1 MVNSTSAPEIGEVV
15 LEATDL
21 WFAYDEGPSVLQGV
35 SLEIKVGDFVA
46 LIGQNGSGKTTLAKH
61 FNGLL
66 RPIRGR
72 VLLHGEDSRERSVAY
87 LARTVGYVFQNPDH
101 QIFSAT
107 TREEIAFGPRNIG
120 LEESEVQRRTEQA
133 LEYFDLTAYADH
145 QPAILGFGLRR
156 KVSIAA
162 VYAMRTGV
170 LILDE
175 PTAGLDWKSTHELMQ
190 RVGDLHRKG
199 HTIILITH
207 DMRLVAQYAPHCMVL
222 RDGNILASG
231 DTKAIFKQADL
242 LKETHIELPQI
253 CQLARRLEPLN
264 LKGDILTVAEFLER
278 YDNLV
283 ERSEIKH
290 AGRR

>member
-1 MVNSTSAPEIGEVV
+1 MESNGLAHEVGDMC

-21 WFAYDEGPSVLQGV
+21 WFAYEEGPSVLKGI

-66 RPIRGR
+66 RPSRGR
-72 VLLHGEDSRERSVAY
+72 VLLYGEDNREHPVAH

-120 LEESEVQRRTEQA
+120 LEESEVQQRTEQA

-162 VYAMRTGV
+162 VYAMRTDV

-190 RVGDLHRKG
+190 RIVALHRTG

-207 DMRLVAQYAPHCMVL
+207 DMRLVAEYAPRCLVL
-222 RDGNILASG
+222 RDGNILADD
-231 DTKAIFKQADL
+231 DTREIFRQADL
-242 LKETHIELPQI
+242 LRETHIELPQI
-253 CQLARRLEPLN
+253 CRLARRLEPFN
-264 LKGDILTVAEFLER
+264 PGRNILTVAEFLEG
-278 YDNLV
+278 YGNLA
-283 ERSEIKH
+283 ERM
-290 AGRR
+290 R

>member
-1 MVNSTSAPEIGEVV
+1 MGNSNSAPEIGEVC

-21 WFAYDEGPSVLQGV
+21 WFAYDEGPSVLRGV
-35 SLEIKVGDFVA
+35 SLEIKAGDFVA

-66 RPIRGR
+66 RPSRGR
-72 VLLHGEDSRERSVAY
+72 VLLYGEDNREQSVAH

-133 LEYFDLTAYADH
+133 LEYFALTAYADY

-162 VYAMRTGV
+162 VYAMQTKV

-175 PTAGLDWKSTHELMQ
+175 PTAGLDWKSTRELMQ

-207 DMRLVAQYAPHCMVL
+207 DMRLVAQYAPRCMVL
-222 RDGNILASG
+222 RNGTILASD
-231 DTKAIFKQADL
+231 DTREIFRQVDL
-242 LKETHIELPQI
+242 LRETHIELPQI
-253 CQLARRLEPLN
+253 CKLARRLEPFN
-264 LKGDILTVAEFLER
+264 LRGDILTVAEFLEG
-278 YDNLV
+278 YGNLV
-283 ERSEIKH
+283 ERSEIRH
-290 AGRR
+290 ASRR

>member
-1 MVNSTSAPEIGEVV
+1 MGSSNPPPEIGDVV

-21 WFAYDEGPSVLQGV
+21 WFAYDEGLSVLQGV

-66 RPIRGR
+66 RPARGR
-72 VLLHGEDSRERSVAY
+72 VLLNGEDSRERSVAD
-87 LARTVGYVFQNPDH
+87 LARTVGYVFQNLDH

-133 LEYFDLTAYADH
+133 LEYFDLTIYADY

-162 VYAMRTGV
+162 VYAMRTEI

-175 PTAGLDWKSTHELMQ
+175 PTAGLDWKSAHEMMQ
-190 RVGDLHRKG
+190 RVSDLNRKG

-222 RDGNILASG
+222 RDGNMLANG
-231 DTKAIFKQADL
+231 DTRAIFEQADL
-242 LKETHIELPQI
+242 LSETHIELPQI
-253 CQLARRLEPLN
+253 CELARRLKPFN
-264 LKGDILTVAEFLER
+264 LKGSILTVAEFLEG
-278 YDNLV
+278 YGKLFM
-283 ERSEIKH
+283 RSEIRH

>member
-1 MVNSTSAPEIGEVV
+1 MGSSNASPEIGDVV

-21 WFAYDEGPSVLQGV
+21 WFAYDDGPSVLQGV
-35 SLEIKVGDFVA
+35 SLEIKGGDFVA

-66 RPIRGR
+66 RPTRGR
-72 VLLHGEDSRERSVAY
+72 VLLNGEDNRERSVAY
-87 LARTVGYVFQNPDH
+87 LARSVGYVFQNPDH

-133 LEYFDLTAYADH
+133 LEYFDLTAYADY

-162 VYAMRTGV
+162 VYAMRTEI

-175 PTAGLDWKSTHELMQ
+175 PTAGLDWRSTHEMMQ

-231 DTKAIFKQADL
+231 DTRAVFKQADL
-242 LKETHIELPQI
+242 LSETHIELPQI
-253 CQLARRLEPLN
+253 CELARRLKPFS
-264 LKGDILTVAEFLER
+264 LKGNILTVAEFLEG
-278 YDNLV
+278 YGNLV
-283 ERSEIKH
+283 ERGEIRH

>member
-1 MVNSTSAPEIGEVV
+1 MR
-15 LEATDL
+15 DL
-21 WFAYDEGPSVLQGV
+21 WFAYEEGPSVLQGV
-35 SLEIKVGDFVA
+35 SMEIKRGDFVA
-46 LIGQNGSGKTTLAKH
+46 LIGQNGSGKTSLAKH

-66 RPIRGR
+66 RPTQGS
-72 VLLHGEDSRERSVAY
+72 VLLYGEDSRERSVAQ

-120 LEESEVQRRTEQA
+120 LEESEVQHRTEQA
-133 LEYFDLTAYADH
+133 LEYFDLTAYADY
-145 QPAILGFGLRR
+145 QPAVLGFGLRR

-162 VYAMRTGV
+162 VYAMRTEV

-190 RVGDLHRKG
+190 HTGDLHQKG

-222 RDGNILASG
+222 RDGNLMASG
-231 DTKAIFKQADL
+231 DTRAIFEQAEL
-242 LKETHIELPQI
+242 LRETHIELPQI
-253 CQLARRLEPLN
+253 CQLARRLEHFN
-264 LKGDILTVAEFLER
+264 LKESILTVGEFLEV

>member
-1 MVNSTSAPEIGEVV
+1 MGNSNLAREIGDVC
-15 LEATDL
+15 LEARDL
-21 WFAYDEGPSVLQGV
+21 WFAYEEGPSVLRGV
-35 SLEIKVGDFVA
+35 SLKIKEGDFVA

-66 RPIRGR
+66 RPSRGR
-72 VLLHGEDSRERSVAY
+72 VLLHGEDNQARSVAH

-120 LEESEVQRRTEQA
+120 LEESEVQQRTEQA
-133 LEYFDLTAYADH
+133 LEYFGLTAYADY

-162 VYAMRTGV
+162 VYAMRTEV

-190 RVGDLHRKG
+190 RIGDLHRKG

-207 DMRLVAQYAPHCMVL
+207 DMRLVARYAPRCMVL
-222 RDGNILASG
+222 RDGNIIAND
-231 DTKAIFKQADL
+231 DTRQIFRQADL
-242 LKETHIELPQI
+242 LRETHIELPQI
-253 CQLARRLEPLN
+253 CKLARRLEPSDSKQN
-264 LKGDILTVAEFLER
+264 ILTVAEFLEG
-278 YDNLV
+278 YGNLA
-283 ERSEIKH
+283 EIRH
-290 AGRR
+290 AGRS

>member
-1 MVNSTSAPEIGEVV
+1 MGSSNSASEIAHVC

-21 WFAYDEGPSVLQGV
+21 WFAYDEGPSVLRGV

-66 RPIRGR
+66 RPSRGR
-72 VLLHGEDSRERSVAY
+72 VLLYGEDNRERSVAH
-87 LARTVGYVFQNPDH
+87 LGRRVGYVFQNPDH

-120 LEESEVQRRTEQA
+120 LEESEVQERTEQA
-133 LEYFDLTAYADH
+133 LEYFNLTAYADY

-162 VYAMRTGV
+162 VYAMRTNV

-190 RVGDLHRKG
+190 RIGDLHRKG

-207 DMRLVAQYAPHCMVL
+207 DMSLVAQYAPRCMML
-222 RDGNILASG
+222 RDGNILAN
-231 DTKAIFKQADL
+231 DATKEIFRQADML
-242 LKETHIELPQI
+242 RETHIELPQI
-253 CQLARRLEPLN
+253 CKLARRLEPFS
-264 LKGDILTVAEFLER
+264 LKGNILTVAEFLEG
-278 YDNLV
+278 YGNLV
-283 ERSEIKH
+283 EIRH
-290 AGRR
+290 AGRS

>member
-1 MVNSTSAPEIGEVV
+1 MGSSNASPGIGDVV

-35 SLEIKVGDFVA
+35 SLEIKGGDFVA

-66 RPIRGR
+66 RPVRGQ
-72 VLLHGEDSRERSVAY
+72 VLLNGEDNRERSVAY

-120 LEESEVQRRTEQA
+120 LEESEVERRTEQA
-133 LEYFDLTAYADH
+133 LEYFDLTAYADY

-162 VYAMRTGV
+162 VYAMRTDI

-175 PTAGLDWKSTHELMQ
+175 PTAGLDWKSAHEVMQ
-190 RVGDLHRKG
+190 RVSDLHRKG

-207 DMRLVAQYAPHCMVL
+207 DMRLVAQYAHHCMVL
-222 RDGNILASG
+222 RDGNMLANG
-231 DTKAIFKQADL
+231 DTRAIFEQADL
-242 LKETHIELPQI
+242 LSETHIELPQI
-253 CQLARRLEPLN
+253 CRLARRLKPFN
-264 LKGDILTVAEFLER
+264 LKGNILTVAEFLED
-278 YDNLV
+278 YGNLFK
-283 ERSEIKH
+283 RSEIRH
-290 AGRR
+290 AGRH

>member
-1 MVNSTSAPEIGEVV
+1 MGNSNSAPEIGEVC

-21 WFAYDEGPSVLQGV
+21 WFAYDEGPSVLRGV
-35 SLEIKVGDFVA
+35 SLEIKAGDFVA

-66 RPIRGR
+66 RPSRGR
-72 VLLHGEDSRERSVAY
+72 VLLYGEDNRERSVAY

-133 LEYFDLTAYADH
+133 LAYFDLTAYADH
-145 QPAILGFGLRR
+145 QPAVLGFGLRR

-162 VYAMRTGV
+162 VYAMRTKV

-175 PTAGLDWKSTHELMQ
+175 PTAGLDWKSAHEVMQ
-190 RVGDLHRKG
+190 RVSDLHRKG

-222 RDGNILASG
+222 RDGNMLANG
-231 DTKAIFKQADL
+231 DTRAIFEQADL
-242 LKETHIELPQI
+242 LSETHIELPQI
-253 CQLARRLEPLN
+253 CRLARRLKPFN
-264 LKGDILTVAEFLER
+264 LKGNSLTVAEFLED
-278 YDNLV
+278 YDKLFK
-283 ERSEIKH
+283 RSEIRH

>member
-1 MVNSTSAPEIGEVV
+1 MESSNSAREIGDVC

-35 SLEIKVGDFVA
+35 SLEIKEGDFVA

-66 RPIRGR
+66 RPSRGR
-72 VLLHGEDSRERSVAY
+72 VLLYGEDNRNRSVAH

-120 LEESEVQRRTEQA
+120 LEESEVQERTEQA
-133 LEYFDLTAYADH
+133 LEFFDLTAYADY

-156 KVSIAA
+156 KVSIAS
-162 VYAMRTGV
+162 VYAMRTKV

-175 PTAGLDWKSTHELMQ
+175 PVAGLDWRSTHELM
-190 RVGDLHRKG
+190 RRIGDLHRKG

-207 DMRLVAQYAPHCMVL
+207 DMRLVAQYAPRCMVL
-222 RDGNILASG
+222 QDGNILAG
-231 DTKAIFKQADL
+231 DDTREIFRQADL
-242 LKETHIELPQI
+242 LRETHIELPQI
-253 CQLARRLEPLN
+253 CRLARRLETSDPKAN
-264 LKGDILTVAEFLER
+264 ILTVAEFLEG
-278 YDNLV
+278 YGNLV
-283 ERSEIKH
+283 EQSEIRH
-290 AGRR
+290 AGRN

>member
-1 MVNSTSAPEIGEVV
+1 MRSSKPAPEIGDVCLEVK
-15 LEATDL
+15 DL
-21 WFAYDEGPSVLQGV
+21 WFAYGENPPALQGV
-35 SLEIKVGDFVA
+35 SLAIKVGDFVA

-66 RPIRGR
+66 RPIQGQ
-72 VLLHGEDSRERSVAY
+72 VLLYGEDTRKRSVAD

-107 TREEIAFGPRNIG
+107 VHEEIAFGPRNIG

-133 LEYFDLTAYADH
+133 LEYFGLTAYADH
-145 QPAILGFGLRR
+145 PPAMLGFGLRR

-162 VYAMRTGV
+162 VYAMRTHV

-175 PTAGLDWKSTHELMQ
+175 PTAGLDWKSTRELMQ

-207 DMRLVAQYAPHCMVL
+207 DMRLVAQYAPRCMVL
-222 RDGNILASG
+222 RDGNIIASDG
-231 DTKAIFKQADL
+231 TREIFKQADL
-242 LKETHIELPQI
+242 LRGTHIELPQI
-253 CQLARRLEPLN
+253 CELARRLEPFN
-264 LKGDILTVAEFLER
+264 LRGDILTVAEFLEG
-278 YDNLV
+278 YGNLV
-283 ERSEIKH
+283 ERSEIRH